1 MLKNGYI
8 TDKGRSCFDEIVIY
22 LGTLD
27 AVDAFKKI
35 PCENIIV
42 LHEFDPD
49 SFEQYLND
57 LKEHQME
64 RLNKGKTLLNT
75 AIVFDDFVGMAL
87 MKSVRGKS
95 SPLERLMLTSRHECN
110 MSVFFCSQTYK
121 NNGFSTP
128 TVRNN
133 ITHWLIYGM
142 GRNEMEKIANEHCG
156 DMTEDEFMDWYFDCM
171 RKKHNFIMINY
182 KKPVEERYTEK
193 FTSIFRPKR
202 LEQNSL
208 LSIRDAPTE
217 ETTTPGSSENDAVR
231 PAKEPEAGRKRKDKG
246 TA

>member
-8 TDKGRSCFDEIVIY
+8 TDKQKSIFDEIVVY

-42 LHEFDPD
+42 LHEFDSD
-49 SFEQYLND
+49 AFEHYLND
-57 LKEHQME
+57 LKDHQME
-64 RLNKGKTLLNT
+64 RLKKGKPLLNT
-75 AIVFDDFVGMAL
+75 AIVFDDFVGQAL
-87 MKSVRGKS
+87 MKSSRGKS

-133 ITHWLIYGM
+133 ITHWIIYGM
-142 GRNEMEKIANEHCG
+142 GKNEMEKVAQEHCG
-156 DMTEDEFMDWYFDCM
+156 DMTEEEFLEWYFECM

-182 KKPVEERYTEK
+182 KKPVEDRYTET
-193 FTSIFRPKR
+193 FTHTFRPKR
-202 LEQNSL
+202 LHQTFL
-208 LSIRDAPTE
+208 LPSRDATPE
-217 ETTTPGSSENDAVR
+217 ETATSGSSEDDAVR
-231 PAKEPEAGRKRKDKG
+231 SAQESQTSRKRTSGK